1 VFNVQPATEDDT
13 FEVGTVSGDIQL
25 NRVSTPNVNAKTVSG
40 TLMMSG
46 PLAKSGNYGFTSM
59 SGDMV
64 LVMPSDASFKLNAK
78 VSERHSI
85 VSDFQLKFLNEPA
98 APPTPPAKKAPEAK
112 STKPIDKEKDKTP
125 KAGPI
130 VAPIVIGRPAVVAPY
145 ALRRITAVCGSGDA
159 TISVASFAGPF
170 ASKRSKPQKA
180 TKGTKI
186 ELKGFIFCAFCAFL
200 WLTLLSQPF
209 KGRCFDYRAT
219 QKGRGRS
226 ELVTSELTAL
236 GLKSKGSPV

>member
-1 VFNVQPATEDDT
+1 
-13 FEVGTVSGDIQL
+13 
-25 NRVSTPNVNAKTVSG
+25 
-40 TLMMSG
+40 
-46 PLAKSGNYGFTSM
+46 
-59 SGDMV
+59 
-64 LVMPSDASFKLNAK
+64 MPSDASFKLNAK

-159 TISVASFAGPF
+159 TISVASFG
-170 ASKRSKPQKA
+170 
-180 TKGTKI
+180 GTVRLKKI
-186 ELKGFIFCAFCAFL
+186 
-200 WLTLLSQPF
+200 
-209 KGRCFDYRAT
+209 
-219 QKGRGRS
+219 
-226 ELVTSELTAL
+226 
-236 GLKSKGSPV
+236 